1 MAINGENEF
10 SNANRMVGLLN
21 EREWHVVTYEIGREN
36 LSMFLSQNKLLYL
49 LIICCY
55 YEEEEY
61 AEIVA
66 IWRRWRRKTHIYILS
81 EEYSILLYSFFFL
94 EHCGLL

>member
-1 MAINGENEF
+1 MAEVVKMAINGENEF
-10 SNANRMVGLLN
+10 SNANRMVGLLS
-21 EREWHVVTYEIGREN
+21 EHVVTYEIGREN

-66 IWRRWRRKTHIYILS
+66 I
-81 EEYSILLYSFFFL
+81 
-94 EHCGLL
+94 